1 MYWPES
7 TFDIIVCFLLKKKK
21 RISEVQQTKIYL
33 LASLEL
39 YLLFLVLLSLIHFLY
54 PSSPVFLFSLLLLFF
69 FIFLAFA
76 ICYSTFVRPF
86 FLFSY
91 HVFFPTFLFLF
102 LLAHFLLVIPFL
114 FFPFLCH
121 TFFSV
126 SLAFFTL
133 FLLLSLFKWMQP
145 NWQIG
150 SHLKVH
156 LLYSSTNQQ
165 IKVLTNNDT

>member
-69 FIFLAFA
+69 FIFLA

-91 HVFFPTFLFLF
+91 HVFFSYLFISFSLGPLSPCHSFSFLSLSMSYFLF
-102 LLAHFLLVIPFL
+102 
-114 FFPFLCH
+114 C
-121 TFFSV
+121 FSC
-126 SLAFFTL
+126 F
-133 FLLLSLFKWMQP
+133 
-145 NWQIG
+145 
-150 SHLKVH
+150 
-156 LLYSSTNQQ
+156 LYSFPSFIFIQMNAT
-165 IKVLTNNDT
+165 KLTNRQPPQGAPFVFQHKPTDKSAD